1 MHIKTLHGNDY
12 YFAPTIPQILLIHPI
27 AVYLLSLVE
36 QGIELEKWINQL
48 DENPVEIEAGIKAA
62 KEEFKYYYRY
72 LLFLEKNHYFAKAKK
87 YELSSTRYDAD
98 SVKTHLANTN
108 QIVYGATHSCN
119 LKCLYCGFGEFYT
132 GYDSRVKKNIELK
145 NAKTLFDYMTQLFES
160 GLCRKLNKKVTISFY
175 GGEPLLNMP
184 FIEEM
189 VAYVKSK
196 KVKHK
201 DFCFSMTTNGV
212 LLDKNLEF
220 LVENRFHLLISLDG
234 DERGNS
240 YRVFP
245 GGSSSFKKVFANA
258 SAIKEKYPG
267 YFEKFANFN
276 AVLHDRNS
284 HKELT
289 DFFRTHFGKDP
300 LISEIKRIG
309 IHPSKREEFDKLFKK
324 MYTGLEPREI
334 IKDIKDNDRILKT
347 PFVKRLSSFLNKHSG
362 FVFKKYDQLHSRREN
377 ARFVLTGTCNPFERK
392 IFMDADGKIFP
403 CERIEQQFS
412 LGRVDKSGVHLDFQE
427 IADKY
432 NEYYKKMM
440 TKCNAC
446 YNDVTC
452 PLCIFFLDLDME
464 HPICPEFQTE
474 EKYKRHSADSM
485 SLLEETPRYYPR
497 IMKYYQ
503 TE

>member
-12 YFAPTIPQILLIHPI
+12 YFAATNPQTLLIHPI
-27 AVYLLSLVE
+27 AAYLLDLAGK
-36 QGIELEKWINQL
+36 GIELEKWINQL
-48 DENPVEIEAGIKAA
+48 DDNPVEIEAGIKTT

-72 LLFLEKNHYFAKAKK
+72 LLFLEKNHYFAEARK

-108 QIVYGATHSCN
+108 QIVYGATHFCN
-119 LKCLYCGFGEFYT
+119 LECVYCGFGELYV
-132 GYDSRVKKNIELK
+132 GCDSRGRKNIDPK
-145 NAKTLFDYMTQLFES
+145 DAKTLFDYMTELFES

-189 VAYVKSK
+189 VDYVKSK

-201 DFCFSMTTNGV
+201 DFGFSMTTNGV
-212 LLDKNLEF
+212 LLDKHLEF

-245 GGSSSFKKVFANA
+245 DGRSSFKNVFSNA
-258 SAIKEKYPG
+258 GTIKEKYPE
-267 YFEKFANFN
+267 YFEKSVRFI

-284 HKELT
+284 NKELT

-324 MYTGLEPREI
+324 MYTGLEPQDI
-334 IKDIKDNDRILKT
+334 IEDIKDNDRILKT

-362 FVFKKYDQLHSRREN
+362 FVFKKYDQLHSRRDN
-377 ARFVLTGTCNPFERK
+377 ALFVLTGTCNPFERK

-403 CERIEQQFS
+403 CERIGQQFS
-412 LGRVDKSGVHLDFQE
+412 LGSVDKNGVHLDFRE

-432 NEYYKKMM
+432 NDYYKKMIH
-440 TKCNAC
+440 TCNAC
-446 YNDVTC
+446 SNDVTC
-452 PLCIFFLDLDME
+452 PVCIFSLDLDMDQ
-464 HPICPEFQTE
+464 PTCPEFQKE
-474 EKYKRHSADSM
+474 EKYKRHLSDSM
-485 SLLEETPRYYPR
+485 SLLEETPRYYTR
-497 IMKYYQ
+497 IMKDYQ
-503 TE
+503 SE